1 MNDSWKRECVH
12 LSNCIAKDRQQYLIS
27 GLVVEIGIT
36 QDQRNAWDFA
46 GFVHVS
52 LFK

>member
-1 MNDSWKRECVH
+1 MNDSQKRDCVH
-12 LSNCIAKDRQQYLIS
+12 WSNCTAKDRQQYLIS
-27 GLVVEIGIT
+27 GLVVEIGFT

-46 GFVHVS
+46 GCVCVS